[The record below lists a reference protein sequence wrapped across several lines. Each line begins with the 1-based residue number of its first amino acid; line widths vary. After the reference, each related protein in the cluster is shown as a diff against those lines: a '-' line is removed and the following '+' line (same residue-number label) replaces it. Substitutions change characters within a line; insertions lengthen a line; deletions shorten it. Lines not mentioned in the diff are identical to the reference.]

1 MLTVVDHVLLRPLKY
16 KDSTRLVTIWG
27 VVGALK
33 TDAVVGEMWNRFTL
47 SYEDYDEW
55 LHQQTAFEETALF
68 ATRNSRFVG
77 PDETRTIHTARAS
90 ANFFAMLG
98 TRFFRGRSFSEGE
111 EEAVVITY
119 EFWNTALGAD
129 ANPIGRKIAL
139 DQSTK
144 IIVGV
149 LPPFFDFARY
159 GADKGPSPEIWQPL
173 RITDPSSPDYE
184 VIGRLRAGVPLADAE
199 RQTDRIFRDLRF
211 AFLNQLPSL
220 DKRHGGHIELRQ
232 DVETSA
238 VRTPLLILLLS
249 SGLLLLIACGNVA
262 NLLLGEAR
270 GREHEIGMRSALGA
284 GRSRIIGQLVTE
296 SVLLAMMGGVLGC
309 CIAWWGVRGLVG
321 LAPPGLPRV
330 AEIAFDLRILVIVSA
345 LSGASGIL
353 FGLAPAVGLARTNLV
368 EILKSRSQ
376 HRGSSRSRSQGAVVI
391 AEVSIC
397 FVLLVGAG
405 LLVQS
410 LMRLGAVDPG
420 FDPDN
425 LLAVDM
431 SLPGRGYEGP
441 QILSLYQQMFSDLN
455 SLPGVT
461 AVTAASA
468 APFEDLRVVSAITI
482 NGKPAI
488 IETRSISPNYFDV
501 VGGRIIEGRTFTA
514 KEISDNLPVVIVN
527 KSMARQFWPNES
539 AIDKRIE
546 YFKDKATIVGVSDDV
561 RQLGLALSPPPMYY
575 VPMSADI
582 DFTVLIRT
590 RENPLNVA
598 SAVRGRVRS
607 IDKNIAINGI
617 EPMRD
622 LIRASF
628 AEHRYRTLLIT
639 IFALSAVCLAL
650 VGLYGVMSRYVAY
663 HNREFG
669 IRLAIGADPRGVLGL
684 ILRQGLTLTAGGICL
699 GWLGALGLTRVLSD
713 YLFGISPLD
722 TVTYVGVAVL
732 LTAGSLVAVY
742 APARRA
748 SRIDPV
754 QCLRTE

>member
-1 MLTVVDHVLLRPLKY
+1 MV
-16 KDSTRLVTIWG
+16 
-27 VVGALK
+27 
-33 TDAVVGEMWNRFTL
+33 
-47 SYEDYDEW
+47 
-55 LHQQTAFEETALF
+55 
-68 ATRNSRFVG
+68 
-77 PDETRTIHTARAS
+77 
-90 ANFFAMLG
+90 
-98 TRFFRGRSFSEGE
+98 
-111 EEAVVITY
+111 
-119 EFWNTALGAD
+119 
-129 ANPIGRKIAL
+129 
-139 DQSTK
+139 
-144 IIVGV
+144 
-149 LPPFFDFARY
+149 
-159 GADKGPSPEIWQPL
+159 
-173 RITDPSSPDYE
+173 
-184 VIGRLRAGVPLADAE
+184 
-199 RQTDRIFRDLRF
+199 
-211 AFLNQLPSL
+211 
-220 DKRHGGHIELRQ
+220 
-232 DVETSA
+232 
-238 VRTPLLILLLS
+238 
-249 SGLLLLIACGNVA
+249 
-262 NLLLGEAR
+262 
-270 GREHEIGMRSALGA
+270 
-284 GRSRIIGQLVTE
+284 
-296 SVLLAMMGGVLGC
+296 GGVLGC
-309 CIAWWGVRGLVG
+309 CIARWGVRGLVG

-345 LSGASGIL
+345 VSAASGIL

-368 EILKSRSQ
+368 EILKSRAQ

-420 FDPDN
+420 FDPNN
-425 LLAVDM
+425 LLAVEM

-482 NGKPAI
+482 NGKPAV
-488 IETRSISPNYFDV
+488 IETRSITPNYFDV
-501 VGGRIIEGRTFTA
+501 VGGRTIEGRTFTA

-539 AIDKRIE
+539 AVNKPIE
-546 YFKDKATIVGVSDDV
+546 YLKDKATIVGVSDDV
-561 RQLGLALSPPPMYY
+561 RQLGLAVSPPPMYY
-575 VPMSADI
+575 VPMSADM

-590 RENPLNVA
+590 RGNPLSVA
-598 SAVRGRVRS
+598 PAVRGRIRS

-617 EPMRD
+617 EPMKD

-628 AEHRYRTLLIT
+628 SEQRYRTLLIT

-663 HNREFG
+663 HNRELG
-669 IRLAIGADPRGVLGL
+669 IRLAIGADPRSVLAL
-684 ILRQGLTLTAGGICL
+684 ILRQGLTLTVSGIFL
-699 GWLGALGLTRVLSD
+699 GWLGALGLTRVLSN

-722 TVTYVGVAVL
+722 TATYAGVAVL
-732 LTAGSLVAVY
+732 LTAVSLVAAY

-754 QCLRTE
+754 RCLRAE